1 MAAPLT
7 AIRLVLIGAVGLS
20 AAVLAAVAAA
30 APMTLHEAF
39 MGGGHLADKPTGPPA
54 ARYQTD
60 EGGVFILDRTTP
72 QPLLKFADD
81 PEIWVLHTAQGPHGD
96 VIYRNDLGEQML
108 RATGLG
114 GLTVFTLHRPAG
126 SAAAYDGAGQ
136 PLRIG
141 PINPVQLRDN
151 FYQASFRAS
160 RFARHEIAFETGRD
174 AEPGT
179 ATAYADAAQVTSEAI
194 VDIAALPNG
203 RLLLTRFNDVVITQG
218 GRPNAVLQKGKLI
231 VTIVAKDGVAGRP
244 SSRRIARAVGAP

>member
-7 AIRLVLIGAVGLS
+7 AIRLVLVGAVGLS
-20 AAVLAAVAAA
+20 AAVIAAAAVAA
-30 APMTLHEAF
+30 PMSLHEAF
-39 MGGGHLADKPTGPPA
+39 MGGGRLAETPTGPPA

-60 EGGVFILDRTTP
+60 EGGVFILDRTAGK
-72 QPLLKFADD
+72 PLLKFTDD

-96 VIYRNDLGEQML
+96 VIYRNDLNEQML

-114 GLTVFTLHRPAG
+114 GLTVFTMRRPAG

-136 PLRIG
+136 PLHIG
-141 PINPVQLRDN
+141 PVSPLQLRDD

-160 RFARHEIAFETGRD
+160 RFARHEIVFETEKD
-174 AEPGT
+174 AEAST
-179 ATAYADAAQVTSEAI
+179 SAAYADAAQVTSEAI

-218 GRPNAVLQKGKLI
+218 SHPNAVLQRGKLI
-231 VTIVAKDGVAGRP
+231 VTIVPKDSVMGRP